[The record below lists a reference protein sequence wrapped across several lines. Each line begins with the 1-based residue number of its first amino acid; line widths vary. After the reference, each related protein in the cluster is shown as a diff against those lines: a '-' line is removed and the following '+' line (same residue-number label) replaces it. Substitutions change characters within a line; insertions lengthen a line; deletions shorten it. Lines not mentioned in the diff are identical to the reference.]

1 MKTDYLI
8 KFKKKIK
15 QNLQQVWRAVLKSLQ
30 AHPKTYLLVLSS
42 LVLIVALIPILN
54 SIKKSQTLGI
64 IMGIQNNEYFIPLTS
79 AKPKHKKWRN
89 VSSSHFLVYET
100 IRKNIDHIIVNDD
113 IYKKGSKEEEII
125 HVLSVLDIKKMIP
138 LVQNCYEKIDIE
150 NINDKKFQSLLKK
163 ELDFCKKHKKKIL
176 KKVENFYTT
185 QVKNNTVKFA
195 SCNFALL
202 EKAMEDYKKEKE

>member
-1 MKTDYLI
+1 MISTEDYALYTIDINYLRYLYSIDKEVYYNPSYKTRI
-8 KFKKKIK
+8 KPF
-15 QNLQQVWRAVLKSLQ
+15 V
-30 AHPKTYLLVLSS
+30 
-42 LVLIVALIPILN
+42 
-54 SIKKSQTLGI
+54 GI
-64 IMGIQNNEYFIPLTS
+64 ITGIQNNEYFIPLTS

>member
-1 MKTDYLI
+1 MAMEEQSHSLGA
-8 KFKKKIK
+8 
-15 QNLQQVWRAVLKSLQ
+15 QQPQRSPEKSGRREVIRPGLYERAD
-30 AHPKTYLLVLSS
+30 
-42 LVLIVALIPILN
+42 
-54 SIKKSQTLGI
+54 
-64 IMGIQNNEYFIPLTS
+64 
-79 AKPKHKKWRN
+79 R
-89 VSSSHFLVYET
+89 
-100 IRKNIDHIIVNDD
+100 
-113 IYKKGSKEEEII
+113 
-125 HVLSVLDIKKMIP
+125 
-138 LVQNCYEKIDIE
+138 IDIE